1 VAARKKSTKKAA
13 KSATDNIRL
22 KLVTISN
29 TFNVS
34 VNTVTP
40 PPPGTIVFQD
50 DFESGTISGTKWN
63 IDTDGTPAQQPT
75 NVLYQG
81 SRRCRFEVR
90 RSAGTQYR
98 CELRAKIPGHDDS
111 TTLIGKEI
119 WWGVRL
125 RLFGPYPSNSIGNTI
140 VQLHK
145 SNNGTATANNP
156 MIVLQA
162 INGNWTL
169 IRRWSTTGAEE
180 PGTTQTVVISS
191 YAADVDQDVDFVMY
205 VRADY
210 RTNGVGQIRLWK
222 NGTLMQ
228 TLNGPNIYND
238 TRFGYWKTGLYIPG
252 YQGGTSAGKPD
263 RILHADQYRFA
274 LSDGSYDLVKPR

>member
-50 DFESGTISGTKWN
+50 DFEAGGINTNLWN
-63 IDTDGTPAQQPT
+63 TSVNGSVQPT

-81 SRRCRFEVR
+81 TRRMKFEVR
-90 RSAGTQYR
+90 RSLGGTNYR
-98 CELRAKIPGHDDS
+98 CELRAKVPGIDDS

-119 WWGVRL
+119 WLGVRL
-125 RLFGPYPSNSIGNTI
+125 RLFGPYPSSAIGNTLL
-140 VQLHK
+140 QLHK

-156 MIVLQA
+156 MIIIQA
-162 INGNWTL
+162 INGNWSLT
-169 IRRWSTTGAEE
+169 RRWSTSGAEE
-180 PGTTQTVVISS
+180 PNTTQTVVISS

-222 NGTLMQ
+222 NGTLIH

-238 TRFGYWKTGLYIPG
+238 TRFGYWKTGLYIPS
-252 YQGGTSAGKPD
+252 YNGGTSDGKPD